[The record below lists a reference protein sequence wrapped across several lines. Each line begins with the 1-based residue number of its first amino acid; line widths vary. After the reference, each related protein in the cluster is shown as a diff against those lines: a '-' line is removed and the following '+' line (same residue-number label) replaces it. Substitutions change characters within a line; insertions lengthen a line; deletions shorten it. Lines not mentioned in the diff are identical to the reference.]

1 MLRKIVRVEDF
12 RSMKA
17 WSSDVEFVTVNL
29 IYGSNGTGKST
40 FAALFDHFVQ
50 NQAETG
56 NVRVEILDATDS
68 PRTLSAVDDFFWPNV
83 RVFNRAYVGR
93 NIRFDQTSGPDAS
106 ALLTLGERQ
115 IEAEARQEVIQDRLG
130 AISAEQI
137 VAERQRDLSQTS
149 QSRLATRTASQIAQE
164 LQLVGGRYA
173 ARTYRAPEVKTLL
186 VDRVALAS
194 GQSLNVEEDLKTVTA
209 SPMSEALY
217 EPAPIVDLSALW
229 ERLRLLRA
237 RTVTSAPLPELENNP
252 QAERW
257 VQSGLALH
265 EHATTCYFCMS
276 EIPAARRADLDRH
289 FDASLIALQTDL
301 AAFSSEISAAVQS
314 ARTSITELPATNLLF
329 ESIRADYGRACEA
342 TNEALDL
349 YVAYAAALERLVVEK
364 GENLFSSLT
373 TGAQPPYESP
383 DLTTAEKLVDQHNHR
398 VAGLETMRAE
408 AAQRIE
414 HSRILAIAEEFDVHQ
429 TTIETNGAALAALAS
444 ERAAL
449 IEERDA
455 LPTSELDPRPL
466 AQSLNSDLAYLL
478 GRDELKFAVNGDKY
492 EIQRGGEPASHL
504 SEGERTAISLL
515 YFLCSLDGHDVQQG
529 RLTVIIDDP
538 VSSLDS
544 SVLVG
549 ASSHLW
555 GRLVDALTPRQVFI
569 LTHNFDLFR
578 MWSNQFSRRRRPWIQ
593 TRPAALYEI
602 RMRYDTIGRT
612 PRRVPVI
619 SEWPTDAG
627 LQKRMRSEY
636 HYLFWRL
643 ARTLEDCR
651 NNPSIESDLDAAAI
665 LPNIARRVL
674 EGFFAF
680 KYPDLIDNFE
690 GSVTRANAK
699 ADAATQQRI
708 VRFLHQYSH
717 NGEAD
722 TSRGVPRPEAVTV
735 LTAAFDL
742 MKAIDADHLSSM
754 CAALDVDEAS
764 ITSIAEP
771 VT

>member
-1 MLRKIVRVEDF
+1 MLKKIVRVEEF
-12 RSMKA
+12 RSMTA
-17 WSSDVEFVTVNL
+17 WSSGVEFATVNL
-29 IYGSNGTGKST
+29 IYGSNGSGKST
-40 FAALFDHFVQ
+40 FASLFDHFVQ

-56 NVRVEILDATDS
+56 NVRVEILDAADS
-68 PRTLSAVDDFFWPNV
+68 PCTLSAVDDFFWPNV
-83 RVFNRAYVGR
+83 RVFNRAYVAR
-93 NIRFDQTSGPDAS
+93 NIRFDESSGPDAS

-115 IEAEARQEVIQDRLG
+115 IEAEARKEAIQSRLD
-130 AISAEQI
+130 AISTEQGA
-137 VAERQRDLSQTS
+137 AERQRNLAQTS
-149 QSRLATRTASQIAQE
+149 QSQLATRTASQIAQE

-173 ARTYRAPEVKTLL
+173 ARTYRAPEVKALL
-186 VDRVALAS
+186 VDRPALAR
-194 GQSLNVEEDLKTVTA
+194 GQSLNVEEDLKIATA
-209 SPMSEALY
+209 SPMSEVPHEA
-217 EPAPIVDLSALW
+217 ATIVDLSALSK
-229 ERLRLLRA
+229 RLEPLRA
-237 RTVTSAPLPELENNP
+237 RTVASAPIPELANNA

-257 VQSGLALH
+257 VQSGLPLH
-265 EHATTCYFCMS
+265 EHATACYFCMN
-276 EIPAARRADLDRH
+276 EIPAERRRDLARH
-289 FDASLIALQTDL
+289 FDASLIALQADL
-301 AAFSSEISAAVQS
+301 ATFKSEVSAAVES
-314 ARTSITELPATNLLF
+314 AQASIAELPARNLLF
-329 ESIRADYGRACEA
+329 DSLRADYGRACDA
-342 TNEALDL
+342 ANVALAL
-349 YVAYAAALERLVVEK
+349 YVAYAAELESLVVEK
-364 GENLFSSLT
+364 GENLFSSLA
-373 TGAQPPYESP
+373 TGTLPPYESP
-383 DLTTAEKLVDQHNHR
+383 DLTATEKLVDEHNHR
-398 VAGLETMRAE
+398 VAGLETMRSE

-414 HSRILAIAEEFDVHQ
+414 HSRVLAITEEFDAYQ
-429 TTIETNGAALAALAS
+429 TSIEANGTTIASLAE

-455 LPTSELDPRPL
+455 LPTTELDPRPL

-478 GRDELKFAVNGDKY
+478 GRDELKFAVNGDHY

-515 YFLCSLDGHDVQQG
+515 YFLCSLNGHDVEQG

-555 GRLVDALTPRQVFI
+555 GRLVDSPTPRQVFI

-578 MWSNQFSRRRRPWIQ
+578 MWSNQFSRRRRPW
-593 TRPAALYEI
+593 TRSRPAALYEM
-602 RMRYDTIGRT
+602 RMRSSTIGGT

-619 SEWPTDAG
+619 SEWPTDPG

-643 ARTLEDCR
+643 AKTLERCR

-680 KYPDLIDNFE
+680 RYPDLIDNFE
-690 GSVTRANAK
+690 DAVTRANSS
-699 ADAATQQRI
+699 ADPTTQQRI

-742 MKAIDADHLSSM
+742 MKVIDSDHLSSM

-764 ITSIAEP
+764 ITSPEKS